1 MAVKGGNKTSL
12 DQPFLQ
18 MCRLSLSCII
28 WTQSVRGKVT
38 HSVLYVQ
45 RKLISLEA
53 GRYCRDNTLWHQA
66 SQIVSLG
73 PSIKGMAHH
82 CNVFECLLSDIFQS
96 KSFGGGERAHSA
108 CEIHFKLTNFCLYQ
122 QNGAKVLE
130 AFQCVS
136 FWSRWPMKM
145 AENRTAQ
152 YCNVNAFISLCFLC
166 THSHGKS
173 FAFTFCRA
181 SVMF

>member
-1 MAVKGGNKTSL
+1 MLHQGCFLSNVSMAVKGGNKTSL

-28 WTQSVRGKVT
+28 WTQSVCGKV
-38 HSVLYVQ
+38 SQFVQ

-82 CNVFECLLSDIFQS
+82 CNVFQCLLSDIFQS

-108 CEIHFKLTNFCLYQ
+108 CEIHYKLTIFCLYQ
-122 QNGAKVLE
+122 QNSAKVLE
-130 AFQCVS
+130 GFQRVS
-136 FWSRWPMKM
+136 FWNRWPMKM
-145 AENRTAQ
+145 VKNWTIQ
-152 YCNVNAFISLCFLC
+152 
-166 THSHGKS
+166 
-173 FAFTFCRA
+173 
-181 SVMF
+181 